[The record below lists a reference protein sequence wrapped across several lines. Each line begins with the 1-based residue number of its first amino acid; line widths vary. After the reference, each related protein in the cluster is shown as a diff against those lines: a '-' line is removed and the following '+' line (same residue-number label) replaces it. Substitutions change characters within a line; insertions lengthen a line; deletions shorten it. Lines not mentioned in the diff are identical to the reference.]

1 MPSLC
6 DKQKSDLSFVINS
19 FWEEILNLAQD
30 DIKKIG
36 DTVNDETL
44 YSALLLRLDEFID
57 LYSIKDK
64 CYGFEDYTLEKFVI
78 YAEDIIDN
86 TLKDCLS
93 SSCPKNFKGKF
104 ISALF

>member
-64 CYGFEDYTLEKFVI
+64 CYGFEDYTLENLLFMQKI
-78 YAEDIIDN
+78 LLII
-86 TLKDCLS
+86 L
-93 SSCPKNFKGKF
+93 
-104 ISALF
+104 